1 MTAALEEEF
10 VFMRL
15 VRLTLCCLISLSVL
29 GVSAQSAAEDDCPES
44 QFTTWGASGV
54 VTPGDSNNVRAEPST
69 DAALVG
75 RVAAGDPFN
84 VLYDHIAC
92 ADGYLWREIVNLT
105 VQGWT
110 VERAADGGDPFIVP
124 YEPELREVG
133 QRTDDGSVRVEES
146 GIAFTVPAALG
157 YSAVTALPE
166 VGLFGDVMS
175 AQPSSIVFSFLNE
188 NGDAR
193 GEIEIYPYAI
203 SRAAYEYSQYPEL
216 ETLLAEQPSLLEYSA
231 RNRMPQLPISG
242 VAALF
247 GGAGAYVPFGSGSGL
262 RFITY
267 FAQMGVL
274 FRPDTTFE
282 YLYRGITSDQAFF
295 VTAQNFGVKIPAGT
309 IPANGN
315 LADELYAR
323 YLRQFEANLAAQ
335 PTNAFT
341 PDLALLDA
349 IFTSLTVTDNE
360 ALLQLIP

>member
-1 MTAALEEEF
+1 MF
-10 VFMRL
+10 IRL
-15 VRLTLCCLISLSVL
+15 VRLTLCCMISLTVL
-29 GVSAQSAAEDDCPES
+29 GVSAQSAAEDDCPET
-44 QFTTWGASGV
+44 QFTSWGASGV
-54 VTPGDSNNVRAEPST
+54 VTPGDPNNVRAEPST
-69 DAALVG
+69 DGALVG
-75 RVAAGDPFN
+75 RVSAGDPFN

-105 VQGWT
+105 LRGWT

-124 YEPELREVG
+124 YVPEEREVG
-133 QRTDDGSVRVEES
+133 QRLDDGSIRVEES
-146 GIAFTVPAALG
+146 GVAFTVPAALG
-157 YSAVTALPE
+157 YAKITALPE
-166 VGLFGDVMS
+166 AGLFGDVMS
-175 AQPSSIVFSFLNE
+175 AQPSSIVFSFLRE

-216 ETLLAEQPSLLEYSA
+216 EMLLAEQPSLLEYSA

-267 FAQMGVL
+267 FAQTWVL

-282 YLYRGITSDQAFF
+282 YLYRGITSDRAFF
-295 VTAQNFGVKIPAGT
+295 ITGQDFGVKAPAGAL
-309 IPANGN
+309 PANGS
-315 LADELYAR
+315 LVDELYSR
-323 YLRQFEANLAAQ
+323 YLHQFEANLAAQ
-335 PTNAFT
+335 PTSAFT

-349 IFTSLTVTDNE
+349 IFASLTVTDNE